1 MPKKVLAVFMVRKRS
16 YTIDCIY
23 KYMGQNMQ
31 CATLFFNKIFSIDK
45 VYTDILK
52 ASGGMFGSP
61 R

>member
-31 CATLFFNKIFSIDK
+31 YATLFFNKIFGIDK
-45 VYTDILK
+45 VYIDIK
-52 ASGGMFGSP
+52 GVIIW
-61 R
+61 